1 MEMNIKIKYLE
12 GAKKLEKITKGDWID
27 VYAYEDVFIPN
38 GEMKL
43 INLGFAM
50 ELPEGYEAH
59 LVPRSSTYKNWGII
73 MTNSIGI
80 IDNSYCGDNDIWK
93 FPAYSLSGQSPA
105 FFKVEDERFS
115 KYRGKR
121 GSMIHKGDKIAQF
134 RIVEKMPEIEFE
146 EVEQLGNSDRGGFG
160 STGNK

>member
-1 MEMNIKIKYLE
+1 MAMNIKIKYLE

-93 FPAYSLSGQSPA
+93 FPAYSLSQNTVVFTDNEDPQSNQ
-105 FFKVEDERFS
+105 S
-115 KYRGKR
+115 KCKF

-134 RIVEKMPEIEFE
+134 RIVEKMPEIELE

-160 STGNK
+160 STGSK